1 MNSLNP
7 VNSLNRVFA
16 QLGRWVVGHAWW
28 LLPLAAVTLI
38 LVGFVDRPMA
48 HFFKAADR
56 QDIAFFIAVNDGGN
70 SKWYL
75 VPTGVA
81 ALFCLGAASR
91 LAIGRQRLLR
101 WIGQASLFL
110 FASVAVSGLT
120 VNLLKVIF
128 ARARPRL
135 LFGREEYTWHFL
147 NMGSDINSFPSG
159 HANTM
164 IALALALGLLV
175 PRLRW
180 LFLTIAIPVAFARV
194 VNTNHYL
201 SDVICGAAVA
211 VLTAPLVRDWFARR
225 GWVFRAGASGV
236 RLKAEGRIV
245 RARVLRPFRRC
256 SRLWG

>member
-1 MNSLNP
+1 MNSLT
-7 VNSLNRVFA
+7 RVFS
-16 QLGRWVVGHAWW
+16 QVGRWLAGHAWW
-28 LLPLAAVTLI
+28 LLPLAALVLI
-38 LVGFVDRPMA
+38 LVGFVDRPIA
-48 HFFKAADR
+48 YFFKSADR
-56 QDIAFFIAVNDGGN
+56 HDIAFFIAVNDGGN

-81 ALFCLGAASR
+81 AILCLVAASGMA
-91 LAIGRQRLLR
+91 LGRQRLLR

-120 VNLLKVIF
+120 VDLLKLIF

-135 LFGREEYTWHFL
+135 LFGREEYTWHFF

-164 IALALALGLLV
+164 IALALALGFLA

-194 VNTNHYL
+194 ANTNHYL
-201 SDVICGAAVA
+201 SDVIGGAAVA
-211 VLTAPLVRDWFARR
+211 VLMAPVVRNWFAKR
-225 GWVFRAGASGV
+225 GWVFRVGASGV
-236 RLKAEGRIV
+236 RLKTEGRIV
-245 RARVLRPFRRC
+245 RARVLRPFRRF

>member
-1 MNSLNP
+1 MNSL
-7 VNSLNRVFA
+7 SRAFA
-16 QLGRWVVGHAWW
+16 YVGRWLVGRAWW
-28 LLPLAAVTLI
+28 LLPLAAMVLI
-38 LVGFVDRPMA
+38 LVGFVDRPVA
-48 HFFKAADR
+48 YFFKAADR

-81 ALFCLGAASR
+81 AILCLWAASR
-91 LAIGRQRLLR
+91 LASGRQRLLR

-120 VNLLKVIF
+120 VDLLKVIF

-135 LFGREEYTWHFL
+135 LFGREEYTWHFFS
-147 NMGSDINSFPSG
+147 MGSDINSFPSG

-164 IALALALGLLV
+164 IALALALGFLV

-180 LFLTIAIPVAFARV
+180 LFLILAIPVAFARV

-201 SDVICGAAVA
+201 SDVIGGAAVA

-225 GWVFRAGASGV
+225 GWVFRSGAAGV

-245 RARVLRPFRRC
+245 RARMLRPFRRF